1 VGAKQE
7 RRRRRAADVVVGD
20 IGEGHGMGRL
30 FDTVRQL
37 VQESKYVIGQHA
49 SERLEQRG
57 IMEWQAVAG
66 LDEGEL
72 IAERLDASP
81 IPAR

>member
-1 VGAKQE
+1 
-7 RRRRRAADVVVGD
+7 
-20 IGEGHGMGRL
+20 MGRL

-81 IPAR
+81 NPAR